1 MEKRKLLLLST
12 STIYGKPYLSY
23 AKEWIAEHFKGA
35 NRIVFFPYA
44 RPSGI
49 SHDAYTAKAA
59 AFFNALGIEVVGA
72 HTLENQTEALHKY
85 DGIFIGG
92 GSTFVL
98 LSALWHH
105 GWISSIRKAVSKGVP
120 YMGTSAG
127 TNVATVDIRTT
138 NDMPVVYPPTF
149 EALGL
154 VNFNINPHYLD
165 PIADSKHMG
174 ETRETRINEFHV
186 YNENPVLGLREGSA
200 LHIRGGQIELLGEP
214 KARLFIK
221 DEQPV
226 EIESGNR
233 IEAFN
238 LLD

>member
-1 MEKRKLLLLST
+1 MEKKNLLLLST
-12 STIYGKPYLSY
+12 STVYGKPYLSY
-23 AKEWIAEHFKGA
+23 ALPWIKDHFKSA
-35 NRIVFFPYA
+35 SRIVFFPYA
-44 RPSGI
+44 RPSGL
-49 SHDAYTAKAA
+49 SHDAYTEKAA
-59 AFFNALGIEVVGA
+59 EFFNELGIEVTGA
-72 HTLENQTEALHKY
+72 HLLEKQTSELNKY

-92 GSTFVL
+92 GNTFVL

-105 GWISSIRKAVSKGVP
+105 GWVSTIRKAVSKGIP

-165 PIADSKHMG
+165 PVENSTHMG
-174 ETRETRINEFHV
+174 ETRETRINEFHI

-200 LHIRGGQIELLGEP
+200 LRVNGNQIELLGDP
-214 KARLFIK
+214 TARLFIK
-221 DEQPV
+221 NSPPV
-226 EIESGNR
+226 EIEPGVR
-233 IEAFN
+233 IEKSHP
-238 LLD
+238 LE